1 MPPMAIS
8 PQWWRIDVYP
18 RLRHHIHIQFF
29 MNGDSDL
36 SKEPGGVEQSFLPTG
51 EPEVR
56 WLNSGDKP
64 SSQYHQHRTDSCRDN
79 PAGERVPDT

>member
-36 SKEPGGVEQSFLPTG
+36 SKEPGGVEQSRFLT
-51 EPEVR
+51 
-56 WLNSGDKP
+56 
-64 SSQYHQHRTDSCRDN
+64 HR
-79 PAGERVPDT
+79 